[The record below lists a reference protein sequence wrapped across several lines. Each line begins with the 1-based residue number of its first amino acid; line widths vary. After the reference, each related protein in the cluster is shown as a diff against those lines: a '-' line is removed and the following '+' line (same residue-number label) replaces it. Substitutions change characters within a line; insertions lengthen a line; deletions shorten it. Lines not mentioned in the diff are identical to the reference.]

1 MRNTLFIIGVML
13 LLLSSCTTTNYYVY
27 QTTATVDLQSHKFA
41 TMPYIYIPKGKYVII
56 KEGNNI
62 FKKAQYG
69 NNKGYVYGTSK
80 LSSPIRLS
88 SKEVKNLT
96 FNIKDSLYYYKG
108 QKIDLALSTKART
121 KANTSYSRSTGG
133 SVQVKGYYRKD
144 GTYVRPHTRR
154 AATRR
159 R

>member
-1 MRNTLFIIGVML
+1 MRNTLFIIGVIL

-27 QTTATVDLQSHKFA
+27 QTVTTVDLKPRKFV
-41 TMPYIYIPKGKYVII
+41 TTTYLCIPKDKYVII

-69 NNKGYVYGTSK
+69 ENKGYIYGTSK
-80 LSSPIRLS
+80 LSNPIRLS
-88 SKEVKNLT
+88 PKEVKNLT

-108 QKIDLALSTKART
+108 QRIDSVLSTKI
-121 KANTSYSRSTGG
+121 KSKVNTSYRSIGG

-154 AATRR
+154 APTRKR
-159 R
+159 